1 MKIRKLKKALK
12 RLEGRIKD
20 FEKMK
25 QTHEGE
31 YHKPGRMK

>member
-12 RLEGRIKD
+12 RLEARIKD

-25 QTHEGE
+25 QNHEGE
-31 YHKPGRMK
+31 YTKPGRMK